1 MTFVF
6 PFESSISS
14 ELKHL
19 SSPYPLPFL
28 DTKLILEVDIKIKR
42 KELLINSKTLG
53 TAFIRGEI
61 PNSSPSKAKTCS
73 KDLNPKRL

>member
-1 MTFVF
+1 MAFVF
-6 PFESSISS
+6 HFESSSSS

-19 SSPYPLPFL
+19 SCPYSLPFL
-28 DTKLILEVDIKIKR
+28 DTKLILEVDIKVKR

-53 TAFIRGEI
+53 TAFIQGEI
-61 PNSSPSKAKTCS
+61 PSSSPSEAKACS